1 MHHMV
6 TKTPEESAALALKSG
21 CDVNCGITYLHLLKA
36 YEQGMI
42 TEEEIPR
49 QRNGFYHQVFAGL
62 LW

>member
-36 YEQGMI
+36 YEQGMV
-42 TEEEIPR
+42 TER
-49 QRNGFYHQVFAGL
+49 KLRAGGAKHHQIFAGL
-62 LW
+62 L